1 MSCFTFQITR
11 YMMFSKPS
19 AKRIRAFIATER
31 KLPFSYDA
39 VGQTR
44 HEEPVAGFDNDY
56 HFVELGKGEAVW
68 VAAKEAIA
76 RWKMFPGGWACID
89 PDNTPIR
96 EGETVAMSARVL
108 GLWWL
113 NSCRIVY
120 VWDDKQHYG
129 FAYGTLPG
137 HVECGEELFMVE
149 KTADGTVRYVI
160 KAFSRPRFWMA
171 RMGYPLVRRYQR
183 RFVRDSK
190 QSMLNFVK
198 NRTA

>member
-1 MSCFTFQITR
+1 
-11 YMMFSKPS
+11 MFSKPS
-19 AKRIRAFIATER
+19 AKRIRAFIAAER

-68 VAAKEAIA
+68 VVAKEAIA

-120 VWDDKQHYG
+120 VWDDSRHYG

-149 KTADGTVRYVI
+149 KTVDGTVRYVI

-171 RMGYPLVRRYQR
+171 RLGYPIVRRYQKK
-183 RFVRDSK
+183 FVRDSK
-190 QSMLNFVK
+190 QSMLAFVK
-198 NRTA
+198 KRTS